1 MKFNKYYLLF
11 IIGCVSSYYWISPV
25 TQIPGVDF
33 ELNFVNRVIRTIYP
47 LFIVLFILKNVL
59 KTMANRFLLL
69 FIFLFLIIPILI
81 TLIFNLNLG
90 IIIYLPVLV
99 SFLGLIFLA
108 TLKPLEFYYWYFGT
122 SFVAAIFLIFGL
134 IQFGFEATT
143 FYGRPRVHFGFI
155 HPVQSSSIIIS
166 SFSFFIFIIHNSI
179 TNFKYIY
186 FIYFITYIFFSILLF
201 LAQSSN
207 LFIAFNISV
216 LSFIFLKI
224 FNSLT
229 IKSLLLMV
237 LIFVPF
243 SFFFFLKLPV
253 NLLDLLDDFSSGR
266 ILNYKELFFTNLNGE
281 NLFSFLFGPTK
292 FLRHLVDIN
301 DVTGFASRDSVF
313 FSFFLAFG
321 FLGLSSLVLFFILTG
336 IFLIKYNLSSFSLF
350 CGTLFFFSA
359 DAQGLTPN
367 NLLIYA
373 CLAFALNQYSNFY
386 KFNE

>member
-11 IIGCVSSYYWISPV
+11 LIGCLSSYYWISPV

-33 ELNFVNRVIRTIYP
+33 ELNFFNRVIRTIYP
-47 LFIVLFILKNVL
+47 LFIGLFIFNKVL
-59 KTMANRFLLL
+59 KTTVNRFLLL
-69 FIFLFLIIPILI
+69 FIFSFLIIPIFI

-90 IIIYLPVLV
+90 VIVYLPVLV

-108 TLKPLEFYYWYFGT
+108 TLKPSEFYFWYFGT
-122 SFVAAIFLIFGL
+122 SFVSSIFLSVGL
-134 IQFGFEATT
+134 LKFGFDATT

-166 SFSFFIFIIHNSI
+166 SFSFFILILHHSINSL
-179 TNFKYIY
+179 KYINL
-186 FIYFITYIFFSILLF
+186 FYFITYLCFSVLLF

-216 LSFIFLKI
+216 LTFLLFKI
-224 FNSLT
+224 FNSIT
-229 IKSLLLMV
+229 IKSLLLIV
-237 LIFVPF
+237 LLFVPF
-243 SFFFFLKLPV
+243 SFFFFINLPV
-253 NLLDLLDDFSSGR
+253 NLMEFLDDFSSGR

-281 NLFSFLFGPTK
+281 DFFSFLFGPTK
-292 FLRHLVDIN
+292 FLRHLIDIN

-321 FLGLSSLVLFFILTG
+321 FFGLSSLVLFFFLIGIL
-336 IFLIKYNLSSFSLF
+336 LIKYNLSSFSVF
-350 CGTLFFFSA
+350 CGVLFFFSA

-373 CLAFALNQYSNFY
+373 CLAFVLNQYSNSY